1 MDKHPKYV
9 INFLSFVKTKNLD
22 FSEIIS
28 IGAQPFTSGNY
39 LRLLPEDIDKNEMG
53 MLGKFIEKSELYDK
67 NYKVGSIPL
76 MEGETFVKGDFITR
90 NF

>member
-1 MDKHPKYV
+1 M
-9 INFLSFVKTKNLD
+9 
-22 FSEIIS
+22 IS
-28 IGAQPFTSGNY
+28 IGSQPFTSGNY
-39 LRLLPEDIDKNEMG
+39 LRLLPEDNDEHGKNEMR
-53 MLGKFIEKSELYDK
+53 MLGKFIEKSEPYDK